1 MIKKGVKKSANDVTI
16 GIKKLFGSFPFLN
29 INMEP
34 INKNTNISPNRI
46 KIVIIKIDI
55 INRGLTI
62 SIPVTLANMYPR
74 LINAARLNKI
84 VINNP

>member
-1 MIKKGVKKSANDVTI
+1 
-16 GIKKLFGSFPFLN
+16 
-29 INMEP
+29 MEP

-55 INRGLTI
+55 INKGLTI
-62 SIPVTLANMYPR
+62 CTPVTLPNMYPK

-84 VINNP
+84 VINSP